1 MEKTNFK
8 NLGLIIIAVSVVLFS
23 ISFLLSAKSFSK
35 QGSYVEVKGL
45 AEKIVK
51 SDVAIWS
58 MNFEIKSNDVDSLY
72 ASIEKD
78 TETIKAFLIEKG
90 FDKDEINVAPINVY
104 QDTYK
109 EALYRYNA
117 NVQMSIYTDKV
128 DLARSSSQDTLSLIK
143 KGVTI
148 NYNNISFD
156 FTDLNTIKPQ
166 MLTEAI
172 ANAKDSAIQFAQ
184 EAGSEITGISR
195 GNQGVFSINDKDP
208 GSPEYKKVRV
218 VSTLRFLLK

>member
-8 NLGLIIIAVSVVLFS
+8 NLGLIIIASSVVVFS
-23 ISFLLSAKSFSK
+23 LVFFIAAKNFSK

-51 SDVAIWS
+51 ADIAIWS
-58 MNFEIKSNDVDSLY
+58 MNFDIKSNSIDTLY
-72 ASIEKD
+72 SDIEKN
-78 TETIKAFLIEKG
+78 TNTVKEFLISKG
-90 FDKDEINVAPINVY
+90 FESGEINVAPINVY

-109 EALYRYNA
+109 DALFRYNA
-117 NVQMSIYTDKV
+117 NIQISVYTNKV
-128 DLARSSSQDTLSLIK
+128 DLARASSQDTLSLIK

-156 FTDLNTIKPQ
+156 FSDINSIKPE

-172 ANAKDSAIQFAQ
+172 DNARTSALQFAK
-184 EAGSEITGISR
+184 EAGSQIVGISR
-195 GNQGVFSINDKDP
+195 GNQGVFSITDKDP